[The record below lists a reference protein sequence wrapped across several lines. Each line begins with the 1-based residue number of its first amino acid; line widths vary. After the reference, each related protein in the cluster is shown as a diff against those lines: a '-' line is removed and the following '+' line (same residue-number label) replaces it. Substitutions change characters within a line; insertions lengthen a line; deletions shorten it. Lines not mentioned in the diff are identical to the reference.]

1 MSLDMPNFRNQKRTK
16 KIIVP
21 QTTLIESHL
30 FGVNEFGWLIDVSKQ
45 RPNAATWF
53 AQNQELV
60 SSRLSEKGA
69 VLIRG
74 TAFDGIPDFDDFISA
89 VGEKLSY
96 EYRSTPRSEL
106 KGRVYSSTN
115 YPASEWIPLHNENA
129 YSVAYPKKVIFG
141 CQQAPE
147 TGGATTLADSH
158 RIFALLP
165 EHIREKF
172 QRCGVKYVRNMGM
185 GFDLHWHEVFQT
197 QDKEKVAKICADMG
211 IDYAWNGEVLRT
223 EQTLPATKVHPVS
236 KLDIW
241 FNQAHLF
248 HYSSIPQDIAEELI
262 SAFGEEALPRNAY
275 YGDGSKL
282 DSEVL
287 AVINQTYEKCLK
299 AFPWQKGD
307 LLVVDNLRVAH
318 GRQPFTGDRTILTGM
333 TL

>member
-1 MSLDMPNFRNQKRTK
+1 MPKLKEQKRTK
-16 KIIVP
+16 KLIVP
-21 QTTLIESHL
+21 QTPFTESHL
-30 FGVNEFGWLIDVSKQ
+30 FGADEFGWLIDVSKSK
-45 RPNAATWF
+45 PNAASWL
-53 AQNQELV
+53 AQNKALINT
-60 SSRLSEKGA
+60 RLNEKGA

-74 TAFDGIPDFDDFISA
+74 TAFDGIPDFDDFICE

-106 KGRVYSSTN
+106 KGRVYTSTN

-129 YSVAYPKKVIFG
+129 YSAVYPNKVIFG

-147 TGGATTLADSH
+147 TGGSTTLADSN
-158 RIFALLP
+158 RIFELLP
-165 EHIREKF
+165 EQVREKF
-172 QRCGVKYVRNMGM
+172 QRFGVKYVRNMGM

-197 QDKEKVAKICADMG
+197 QDKDKVAQICSAMG
-211 IDYAWNGEVLRT
+211 INFTWNGEMLRT
-223 EQTLPATKVHPVS
+223 EQTLPAAKIHPVS
-236 KLDIW
+236 KLNIW

-275 YGDGSKL
+275 YGDGSPLEVDVL
-282 DSEVL
+282 DT
-287 AVINQTYEKCLK
+287 INQTYEQCLK

-318 GRQPFTGDRTILTGM
+318 GRQPFTGERTILTGM